1 MSYGTVQ
8 AEKMTTES
16 GYSLGAGNASSFKNR
31 IINGGMVIDQRNA
44 GASSSVVNGTYYLDR
59 FACYTST
66 ASDYTVGQNLNSA
79 TPPAGF
85 QKYMGF
91 QSAIATSPAASDYH
105 FFAQQIEAN
114 NISDIQFGSAG
125 AKSLT
130 LSFWVRSSLTGTFGG
145 AITNNNST
153 RSYPF
158 SFTIDSANTWE
169 QKSVTIP
176 GDTSGTWSLS
186 GTGSGMFVRF
196 MLGSGSNRTGTV
208 NTWASANY
216 DGPTGCTALTAT
228 SGATYYI
235 TGVQL
240 EVGTVATSFDFR
252 SYGTEYQLCQRYF
265 EKSIADGT
273 AANAT
278 TNPAP
283 TLVGAN
289 YSSVTTRTQIFYKVP
304 KRATPTLT
312 RIPSSTG
319 GSGSQWAWYS
329 GGWSGGATNVA
340 QQNAN
345 SFSVDITISGTAF
358 QSTIID
364 GNWYADAEL

>member
-1 MSYGTVQ
+1 MSSVKVNEILD
-8 AEKMTTES
+8 AS
-16 GYSLGAGNASSFKNR
+16 GGASASINGYIPTMSNMAGRNR
-31 IINGGMVIDQRNA
+31 IINGAMMIDQRNA

-66 ASDYTVGQNLNSA
+66 ALDYTVGQNLNSA
-79 TPPAGF
+79 IPPAGF

-91 QSAIATSPAASDYH
+91 QSAIATSPAASEYH

-145 AITNNNST
+145 AINNNNST

-158 SFTIDSANTWE
+158 SFTIDNANTWE

-186 GTGSGMFVRF
+186 GNGSGMFVRF

-228 SGATYYI
+228 SGATFYI

-240 EVGTVATSFDFR
+240 EAGSVATPFEHR
-252 SYGTEYQLCQRYF
+252 QYGQELALCQRYYQKITGVTNGVMF
-265 EKSIADGT
+265 LSVQYAGVT
-273 AANAT
+273 QYSTVPLPVTMRTNPTAT
-278 TNPAP
+278 T
-283 TLVGAN
+283 T
-289 YSSVTTRTQIFYKVP
+289 
-304 KRATPTLT
+304 
-312 RIPSSTG
+312 
-319 GSGSQWAWYS
+319 
-329 GGWSGGATNVA
+329 GWSGSASPSI
-340 QQNAN
+340 NASGL
-345 SFSVDITISGTAF
+345 SFIGITHSTSQAYLGGTS
-358 QSTIID
+358 QYVT
-364 GNWYADAEL
+364 ADSEL